1 MNNYLLTYEDAL
13 EISKRYNNNNFWETS
28 YMIRDYKVS
37 SFNYFICGW
46 SDFESPLPDKVN
58 VNAFDMRG
66 TTFVFNKDG
75 SLHERFLMLPK
86 FFNLNQVE
94 STQYGNV
101 KDKKI
106 KSITTK
112 EDGSLIAVMRLP
124 DNTLFAKTIGS
135 FDNEQIEAAMKF
147 LKDNHIYEL
156 FCRVQLD
163 AGYTPLFEY
172 VSWDNRIVLK
182 YSKPE
187 LRLIGAR
194 NNKTGE
200 FHTAADFDGIDANI
214 VVAENFKNLSLDDL
228 IEKAK
233 TEENKE
239 GWVVMFEDGQLIKI
253 KTEWYFRLHGLRTM
267 NINRED
273 FVIQNYLNETLDDIM
288 AQLDP
293 IEDADA
299 YTFVMEVTA
308 AINNYISYIDK
319 SVNELVYLYNT
330 SEYFG
335 KWPKFA
341 MEKHK
346 AAFFGLARTKI
357 ERPEEYQRRKK
368 EFILGITYHLKPA
381 KQIIEKWSK

>member
-1 MNNYLLTYEDAL
+1 MKNG
-13 EISKRYNNNNFWETS
+13 
-28 YMIRDYKVS
+28 YKLS

-46 SDFESPLPDKVN
+46 DDFAKPLPSKPHI
-58 VNAFDMRG
+58 NAFDMRG
-66 TTFVFNKDG
+66 VTFVFNKDG

-86 FFNLNQVE
+86 FFNINQVE

-200 FHTAADFDGIDANI
+200 FHTSADFDCIDANI
-214 VVAENFKNLSLDDL
+214 IIAENFKNLSLDEL

-253 KTEWYFRLHGLRTM
+253 KTEWYFNLHGLRTM
-267 NINRED
+267 NVFRED
-273 FVIQNYLNETLDDIM
+273 YIIANYLGQTLDDIM
-288 AQLDP
+288 SQLDP
-293 IEDADA
+293 AEDNDA
-299 YTFVMEVTA
+299 FIFVETVTD
-308 AINNYISYIDK
+308 AINNYINHIDECTK
-319 SVNELVYLYNT
+319 SLKEKFVNEYR
-330 SEYFG
+330 SEWRYFAKFCNKEPYFG
-335 KWPKFA
+335 
-341 MEKHK
+341 
-346 AAFFGLARTKI
+346 LSRTLI
-357 ERPEEYQRRKK
+357 ETPEEYRRRRNEMIIKNA
-368 EFILGITYHLKPA
+368 FRLKGA
-381 KQIIEKWSK
+381 KNIVDRWKTK

>member
-1 MNNYLLTYEDAL
+1 MENYLIEYQDAV
-13 EISKRYNNNNFWETS
+13 EISQKYNNNNFWETQF
-28 YMIRDYKVS
+28 MKNGYKLS

-46 SDFESPLPDKVN
+46 DDFAMPLQNKPHI
-58 VNAFDMRG
+58 NAFDMRG
-66 TTFVFNKDG
+66 VTFVFNKDG
-75 SLHERFLMLPK
+75 SIWKRFLMLPK

-172 VSWDNRIVLK
+172 VSLANRIVLK

-214 VVAENFKNLSLDDL
+214 VIAENFKNLSLDDL

-239 GWVVMFEDGQLIKI
+239 GWVVMFEDGQMIKI
-253 KTEWYFRLHGLRTM
+253 KTEWYFRLHNLRTM
-267 NINRED
+267 NVFRED
-273 FVIQNYLNETLDDIM
+273 YIISNYFAQTLDDLIS
-288 AQLDP
+288 QLSPDEDKDAFTF
-293 IEDADA
+293 IEG
-299 YTFVMEVTA
+299 VTA
-308 AINNYISYIDK
+308 AINNYIAHIDK
-319 SVNELVYLYNT
+319 LVFAIRDRFS
-330 SEYFG
+330 SEYNSD
-335 KWPKFA
+335 WTSFA
-341 MEKHK
+341 K
-346 AAFFGLARTKI
+346 ALYREPYFGLSRTLI
-357 ERPEEYQRRKK
+357 ETPDEYRRRRNEMIIKNTHRLKGAK
-368 EFILGITYHLKPA
+368 EIV
-381 KQIIEKWSK
+381 EKWKN